1 MMWQEPAG
9 MEVLIGTFERQ
20 IWTAAREA
28 GMKVRPE
35 DVGA

>member
-1 MMWQEPAG
+1 MMWQEPGG
-9 MEVLIGTFERQ
+9 MEVLIATFDRQ
-20 IWTAAREA
+20 RWTAAREA